1 MPQNL
6 MWMSHGSRNCL
17 VSSLC
22 RIIRL
27 FASANHER
35 PWYNTL
41 GCCHNAVQYYKISH
55 EKLQEL
61 RQNINQM
68 PDPQKTPHTSPLRAS
83 YGVSYANI
91 CEKIDRVI
99 TVPDCITFAESLLFE
114 LLYSEEN
121 IRK

>member
-1 MPQNL
+1 
-6 MWMSHGSRNCL
+6 MSVHGIINT
-17 VSSLC
+17 VGC
-22 RIIRL
+22 R
-27 FASANHER
+27 
-35 PWYNTL
+35 Y
-41 GCCHNAVQYYKISH
+41 NAVKYCKISH

-61 RQNINQM
+61 KQNINQM

-83 YGVSYANI
+83 YGVSFANI

-99 TVPDCITFAESLLFE
+99 TVPHCITFAESPLFE